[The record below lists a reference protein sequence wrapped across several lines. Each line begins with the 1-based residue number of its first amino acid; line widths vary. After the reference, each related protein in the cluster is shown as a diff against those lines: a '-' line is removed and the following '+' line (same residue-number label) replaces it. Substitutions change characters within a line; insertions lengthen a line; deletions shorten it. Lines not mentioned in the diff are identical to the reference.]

1 MEPSNIAQEELK
13 RDTTTESSDIDPT
26 TEFPRSLTI
35 EKLCLKHNV
44 RNKDE
49 LIQSI
54 QKHIATKDKWD
65 WPNNKD
71 PVICDMCKRT
81 VKRDGFSHKHM
92 RVHKTTHKEQYLKFL
107 ETTKCRDGIKGQDQH
122 AINMM

>member
-44 RNKDE
+44 RNKEE

-71 PVICDMCKRT
+71 PVICALCKRT

-92 RVHKTTHKEQYLKFL
+92 KKHSEKDAEIYLEFM
-107 ETTKCRDGIKGQDQH
+107 ETTKYVDGILGKDQH